1 MSSRLAR
8 LVTMLL
14 ALGMLSDVSLASAQ
28 SSKKRHKSSPAA
40 APAPA
45 AADSGKDELGDLD
58 SEPKGSVADSATP
71 SDDKPPAAEEVP
83 APAAGEAS
91 EPVEPE
97 SAPAAPAPAA
107 ASGPDLLA
115 TPFAGLGMGT
125 RSFRRPTMQG
135 GQQMSDQPLF
145 AADVGIAFHA
155 WPKDAFSWLF
165 LWRYQT
171 SINFQVKETP
181 PFALPNYVNVRS
193 DRVELS
199 AAPTFRFGDAATAP
213 RLAIPIGMEL
223 RTFWPDVHNLMTP
236 RYIFFGPHVRAE
248 LQLNFTEALSLRIAP
263 ELQWIVYFSKELT
276 NNGVKSMG
284 LAVGGEV
291 SLRLAL
297 GAVFGLDLSYRQSNA
312 MANSAYGQTFRDLE
326 RYLTLRLLG
335 TL

>member
-1 MSSRLAR
+1 MSPRVAR
-8 LVTMLL
+8 LVTLLL
-14 ALGMLSDVSLASAQ
+14 ALGMLGDVSLASAQ

-40 APAPA
+40 APAPP
-45 AADSGKDELGDLD
+45 AADSSKDELGDLD
-58 SEPKGSVADSATP
+58 SEPKAAVVDSAVP
-71 SDDKPPAAEEVP
+71 SSDDKRPAGEEAP
-83 APAAGEAS
+83 APVAEPS
-91 EPVEPE
+91 ESPEPE
-97 SAPAAPAPAA
+97 PAPAAPAPVV
-107 ASGPDLLA
+107 ASGPDVLA

-135 GQQMSDQPLF
+135 GQQMGDQPLF

-155 WPKDAFSWLF
+155 WPKDAFSWIF

-236 RYIFFGPHVRAE
+236 RYIFFGPHARAE
-248 LQLNFTEALSLRIAP
+248 LQLNFTEALSLRVAP

-276 NNGVKSMG
+276 NNGVKPMG
-284 LAVGGEV
+284 IAVGGEV

-297 GAVFGLDLSYRQSNA
+297 GAVFALDLSYRQSNA